1 MQNSTFKLLMITND
15 PLKAKILSDNGVDR
29 IFVDL
34 EILGKQKRQGHL
46 DTVIS
51 KHKISDVAKIKKTIS
66 QGEVLVRINPLNNNS
81 QSEIE
86 KVIDNGADIIML
98 PMFTDLH
105 EIEQAALYIN
115 NRAKFI
121 PLIETKKAAEN
132 ILKIAESSEV
142 DEFYIGLNDLHL
154 DYQLKFMF
162 QLLQNGTLEKI
173 TKALKQK
180 NFNFGF
186 GGISRIGH
194 GLLPSE
200 NILTEHN
207 RLGSTSAILSR
218 SFCKMNEIT
227 DDFIFT
233 EVTKIKNFVNS
244 LSNRNEID
252 IVSDKTELDKK
263 IKNVIRGLV

>member
-98 PMFTDLH
+98 PMFTDL
-105 EIEQAALYIN
+105 Q
-115 NRAKFI
+115 
-121 PLIETKKAAEN
+121 
-132 ILKIAESSEV
+132 
-142 DEFYIGLNDLHL
+142 
-154 DYQLKFMF
+154 
-162 QLLQNGTLEKI
+162 
-173 TKALKQK
+173 
-180 NFNFGF
+180 
-186 GGISRIGH
+186 
-194 GLLPSE
+194 
-200 NILTEHN
+200 
-207 RLGSTSAILSR
+207 
-218 SFCKMNEIT
+218 
-227 DDFIFT
+227 
-233 EVTKIKNFVNS
+233 
-244 LSNRNEID
+244 
-252 IVSDKTELDKK
+252 
-263 IKNVIRGLV
+263 